1 MEDEVKAE
9 IVESEE
15 TTTENTEQVK
25 SNLSPEEFISSRY
38 KNEEPK
44 KEVSKSEDTEEE
56 SKKSEESEKSK
67 DEQANVPSQVDL
79 DSLSQS
85 ELDQL
90 SKKLGSRA
98 VARFGE
104 LTAKKKAAE
113 EQLQALQKQM
123 AQRQQRQFSDDEVRK
138 NPYKDIKD
146 PKKLQEK
153 AKELDEVIEWAE
165 DIIFDSDGLMAD
177 DVVTTVDG
185 KELTKKDVRAALKN
199 ARNSKTKY
207 LPMQI
212 QHLRAEANGVRLKS
226 SFVERARKE
235 LSWMNEEDSEVN
247 QKYKSMLN
255 DRRLVSSL
263 SSANPEVKAQLP
275 YLLAHAAN
283 SLYARKVLPADKVEK
298 GKVSLDP
305 PKSNTSSAAKP
316 ARSNVAQ
323 KKANSLRNKFT
334 NSGNTQDFIKLRTQQ
349 LSR

>member
-15 TTTENTEQVK
+15 TTTEDTEQVK

-44 KEVSKSEDTEEE
+44 KEVSESEDTKEE

-67 DEQANVPSQVDL
+67 DEQADVPSQVDL
-79 DSLSQS
+79 DKLSQS

-113 EQLQALQKQM
+113 EQLEALKKQV
-123 AQRQQRQFSDDEVRK
+123 AQRQQRQFSEDEVKK

-146 PKKLQEK
+146 PKKLQAK

-165 DIIFDSDGLMAD
+165 DVIFDSDGLMAD

-199 ARNSKTKY
+199 ARNSKSKY

-212 QHLRAEANGVRLKS
+212 QNLRAEANGVKLKNN
-226 SFVERARKE
+226 FAAKARQE
-235 LSWMNEEDSEVN
+235 LSWMSEDDNDVN
-247 QKYKSMLN
+247 KKYKSMLN
-255 DRRLVSSL
+255 DKRLVSSL

-323 KKANSLRNKFT
+323 KKANSLKNQFT
-334 NSGNTQDFIKLRTQQ
+334 SSGNTKDFIKLRTQQ